1 MTLSDQE
8 SWDAR
13 RPIFQAELCPFTYTP
28 TFNYIYIYIYIAA
41 IRFGMLAYE
50 ANGRVY

>member
-28 TFNYIYIYIYIAA
+28 TFNYIYIAA